1 MVSIFNGDHNNLQH
15 TVSFLPRGE
24 LFLELDRD
32 LLKGFLEPNSE
43 EEELLEL
50 FDLTEISSK
59 TKPGFIAPLKRIKYF
74 FLLKSYF

>member
-1 MVSIFNGDHNNLQH
+1 MVSIFNGVHNLQH
-15 TVSFLPRGE
+15 TVPILPRGE

-43 EEELLEL
+43 EDEELLEL

-59 TKPGFIAPLKRIKYF
+59 TKPGFIAPLKRIEYF